1 MIFKVNSNK
10 RCGLYVK
17 QKEKRYV
24 TEYVTK
30 YGWSEYCIS
39 KKVLF
44 AHKTNMPFGRDVLH
58 DHDFYELSICLDC
71 ADASLYT
78 DESTIKLS
86 PGHVIL
92 IKQQSLHMYKALGS
106 EARRDFYCFN
116 FRRDIP
122 FPLEQLEMAMD
133 FLDQGSS
140 DINCFILNKA
150 ELEAVERLVK
160 AIERTL
166 GEDTKYSEGFALAY
180 IFEIFLILSNHSEED
195 TQLTAPEMP
204 DFIRDVKQYIDKNFT
219 SISTA
224 SEVAISSHYSREYIS
239 RSFKKY
245 VNIPIYEYIILK
257 KILNV
262 CELIRE
268 GQSIEEAAINSG
280 FNNLS
285 SFNRHFKRIRKV
297 TPSEYKR
304 LNQPQKHSV
313 SE

>member
-10 RCGLYVK
+10 RCGLYVR
-17 QKEKRYV
+17 QRENRYV

-30 YGWSEYCIS
+30 YGWSEYCIG
-39 KKVLF
+39 KKVLYS
-44 AHKTNMPFGRDVLH
+44 HKTNMPFGRAVLH

-78 DESTIKLS
+78 DESAIKLS

-92 IKQQSLHMYKALGS
+92 IKQQSLHMYKAIGS

-116 FRRDIP
+116 FRKDIP
-122 FPLEQLEMAMD
+122 FPVESLEAAMD

-140 DINCFILNKA
+140 NINCFIMNKK
-150 ELEAVERLVK
+150 ELEEVERLVRS
-160 AIERTL
+160 IERVL
-166 GEDTKYSEGFALAY
+166 KEDTKYSEGFALTY
-180 IFEIFLILSNHSEED
+180 IFEMFLILSNHRVAD

-204 DFIRDVKQYIDKNFT
+204 EFIRDVKQYIDKNFT

-262 CELIRE
+262 CELIRK
-268 GQSIEEAAINSG
+268 GQSIEVAAINSG

-285 SFNRHFKRIRKV
+285 SFNRHFKRIRRV

-304 LNQPQKHSV
+304 LNQPKNGA
-313 SE
+313 EGE